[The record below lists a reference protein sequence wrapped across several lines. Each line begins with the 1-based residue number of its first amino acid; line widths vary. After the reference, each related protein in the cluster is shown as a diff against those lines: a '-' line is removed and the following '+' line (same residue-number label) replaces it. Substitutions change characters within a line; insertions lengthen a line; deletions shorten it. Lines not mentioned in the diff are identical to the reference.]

1 LYTIASQKQI
11 RGPYFVEPFPQ
22 QKKQKDTMP
31 SRTQANG
38 PLTDIR
44 LIELGQLIAGPFC
57 GQLMAD
63 MGADV
68 IKVEPP
74 GAGDPMRVWGHG
86 DYPLWW
92 KVCAR
97 NKRCV
102 TANLREPEGQDLV
115 RRLVA
120 ESDMLLEN
128 FRPGTMERW
137 GLGYE
142 ELSAINPGLI
152 MIRVSGYG
160 QTGPYSSRAGYA
172 SIGEAMGGMR
182 YLCGD
187 PDRPPSRAGISIGDS
202 LAAIYACMGA
212 LSALHH
218 REKTGEGQVIDA
230 SIFESVLSV
239 MEATVPEYTVSNYIR
254 ERTGATLANV
264 APSNAYTCADGIF
277 LIAANQDTVFARLCE
292 AMEMPELVSDERFS
306 SHTARGAHIETLDGI
321 INDWCRNKAVAEV
334 EALMEKHGVPA
345 GKLYRAPE
353 MLADPHFAARE
364 SIVNT
369 PTPEWPELK
378 MQNVFPKMSKTQ
390 GEIRWTGA
398 ATLGE
403 HNEEVYKEL
412 LGLGAEELKELL
424 DKSII

>member
-1 LYTIASQKQI
+1 
-11 RGPYFVEPFPQ
+11 
-22 QKKQKDTMP
+22 MP
-31 SRTQANG
+31 SRTQAKG

-44 LIELGQLIAGPFC
+44 VIELGQLIAGPFC

-74 GAGDPMRVWGHG
+74 GKGDPMRVWGRG
-86 DYPLWW
+86 DFPLWW
-92 KVCAR
+92 TVCAR

-160 QTGPYSSRAGYA
+160 QTGPYASRAGYA

-202 LAAIYACMGA
+202 LAATFACMGG

-218 REKTGEGQVIDA
+218 RDKTGEGQVIDA
-230 SIFESVLSV
+230 SIYESVLSV

-254 ERTGATLANV
+254 ERSGATLANV
-264 APSNAYTCADGIF
+264 APSNVYTCADGIF
-277 LIAANQDTVFARLCE
+277 LIAANQDTVFARLC
-292 AMEMPELVSDERFS
+292 AAIDMPDLVTDERFS
-306 SHTARGAHIETLDGI
+306 THTARGSNMETLDGI
-321 INDWCRNKAVAEV
+321 INEWCRNKAVAEV
-334 EALMEKHGVPA
+334 AALMENHGVPA
-345 GKLYRAPE
+345 GKLFRAPE
-353 MLADPHFAARE
+353 MLKDPHFAARE
-364 SIVNT
+364 SIVST
-369 PTPEWPELK
+369 PTSEWPELK

-390 GEIRWTGA
+390 GEIRWTGP

-403 HNEEVYKEL
+403 HNEEVYEDL
-412 LGLGAEELKELL
+412 LGLDKEELTELR